1 MNKKILSVL
10 MLAALCQASFAQKS
24 FTVKVS
30 NPTTETRKD
39 QPVVLKLDAADD
51 VQSAIVVVDGKEIP
65 SQLDDLDRD
74 GIYDELC
81 FLADLAKKQVREY
94 SVNLYNTGE
103 PHAYTPRVFA
113 EILLRNPK
121 IKQKNKHDFYLNE
134 ISVPKSLKDPY
145 HLLHHHGVAFENE
158 LVAMRIYFD
167 KRQTVDL
174 YGKRKKQLEVEKT
187 QFYTSEEQKKEGFGD
202 DVLWVGNTFGLGAF
216 RGWDGK
222 KPTMIDDVNFRTQR
236 IVANG
241 PVRTIVEVEN
251 RGWKVDARIPR
262 VKMTTRYT
270 LYAGHRDVDV
280 DVLFNRNMKGV
291 DFSTGIINVKNSVEF
306 SDKKGLRGCW
316 GADWPTGAKDSIGH
330 KRETV
335 GLGIYVPDQYR
346 KSEEPADKDNYAFVI
361 DTRENR
367 ISYKIVYTSDNE
379 EFGFHNAKDWF
390 RFLKE
395 WRKEIEKPCEVV
407 RL

>member
-1 MNKKILSVL
+1 MDKKSLSML
-10 MLAALCQASFAQKS
+10 MLAALCQTSFAQKS
-24 FTVKVS
+24 FTVKVT

-51 VQSAIVVVDGKEIP
+51 VQSAIVVADGKEIP

-74 GIYDELC
+74 GTYDELC
-81 FLADLAKKQVREY
+81 FLADLDKRQAREY
-94 SVNLYNTGE
+94 SVSLYKTGG
-103 PHAYTPRVFA
+103 PRAYPSRVFA
-113 EILLRNPK
+113 EIVLRNPK

-134 ISVPKSLKDPY
+134 ISVPKLLQDPY

-158 LVAMRIYFD
+158 LIAMRIYFD

-174 YGKRKKQLEVEKT
+174 YGKRKKQLEVEQT
-187 QFYTSEEQKKEGFGD
+187 QFYTSEEQKEEGFGD

-222 KPTMIDDVNFRTQR
+222 KPAMIDDVDFRTQR

-251 RGWKVDARIPR
+251 RGWKADARMPR

-280 DVLFNRNMKGV
+280 DVLFNRDMNGI
-291 DFSTGIINVKNSVEF
+291 DFSTGIINVKNSTEF

-316 GADWPTGAKDSIGH
+316 GTDWPTGEKDSTGH

-335 GLGIYVPDQYR
+335 GLGIYVPDRYR
-346 KSEEPADKDNYAFVI
+346 KSEEPADKDNYTFVI
-361 DTRENR
+361 GTQEDR

-379 EFGFHNAKDWF
+379 EFGFHSAKDWF
-390 RFLKE
+390 KFLKE
-395 WRKEIEKPCEVV
+395 WRRECDSPCEVM